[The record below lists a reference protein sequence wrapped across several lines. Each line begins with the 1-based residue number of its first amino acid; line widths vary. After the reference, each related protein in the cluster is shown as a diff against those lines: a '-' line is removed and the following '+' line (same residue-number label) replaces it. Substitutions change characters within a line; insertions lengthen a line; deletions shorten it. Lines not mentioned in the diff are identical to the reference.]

1 MDHTFSTEAI
11 DGTEVSRI
19 SIEGELD
26 IATVEQVEKAADA
39 AIAARRPVVVDLA
52 KCPFM
57 DSTGLH
63 WIVLVHQALTD
74 EVGLDAPMAIVARSS
89 GVLRLLSVTTIDE
102 RIPVFRTEDEAL
114 TALQAASSSRAVGRR
129 ADDPRP
135 AAAGEEAERPPDED
149 QQAVLKPDQ
158 VPEVD
163 EKPRDPGRE
172 PAEADD
178 VEVGDRPGTAD
189 RREVALV
196 AVVERPD
203 RLPA

>member
-39 AIAARRPVVVDLA
+39 AIAALRPVVVDLA

-74 EVGLDAPMAIVARSS
+74 EVGLDAPMPIVARSS
-89 GVLRLLSVTTIDE
+89 GVLRLLSVTMIDE
-102 RIPVFRTEDEAL
+102 RIPVFRTQDEAL
-114 TALQAASSSRAVGRR
+114 TALRPVRR
-129 ADDPRP
+129 
-135 AAAGEEAERPPDED
+135 
-149 QQAVLKPDQ
+149 
-158 VPEVD
+158 
-163 EKPRDPGRE
+163 
-172 PAEADD
+172 
-178 VEVGDRPGTAD
+178 
-189 RREVALV
+189 
-196 AVVERPD
+196 
-203 RLPA
+203 

>member
-26 IATVEQVEKAADA
+26 IATVEQVERAADA

-63 WIVLVHQALTD
+63 WIVLVHQALAND
-74 EVGLDAPMAIVARSS
+74 VGLDAPMAIVARGS

-114 TALQAASSSRAVGRR
+114 MALRAQVR
-129 ADDPRP
+129 A
-135 AAAGEEAERPPDED
+135 
-149 QQAVLKPDQ
+149 
-158 VPEVD
+158 
-163 EKPRDPGRE
+163 
-172 PAEADD
+172 
-178 VEVGDRPGTAD
+178 
-189 RREVALV
+189 
-196 AVVERPD
+196 
-203 RLPA
+203 

>member
-26 IATVEQVEKAADA
+26 IATIEQVEKAADA

-52 KCPFM
+52 KSTFM

-63 WIVLVHQALTD
+63 WIVLVYQALTD

-89 GVLRLLSVTTIDE
+89 GVLSLLSVTTIDE

-114 TALQAASSSRAVGRR
+114 TALQAASSSRAVG
-129 ADDPRP
+129 P
-135 AAAGEEAERPPDED
+135 AG
-149 QQAVLKPDQ
+149 
-158 VPEVD
+158 
-163 EKPRDPGRE
+163 
-172 PAEADD
+172 
-178 VEVGDRPGTAD
+178 
-189 RREVALV
+189 
-196 AVVERPD
+196 
-203 RLPA
+203 